1 MRLPRLRGIPERA
14 KTVYARSFSSEADLK
29 KTPLYEFHKEHGG
42 KMVDFAGWS
51 MPVQYKDGISA
62 SHLHTRAN
70 ASIFDVSHMVQSRI
84 HGRDGVKFIE
94 SLTVGDVAGLQENQ
108 GTLTLFTNDQGG
120 IMDDL
125 IVSKTSEGFL
135 YVVTNAGCAEKD
147 IAHMQ
152 SQCKEFQAQGHDAA
166 VEVIQ
171 DQFGL
176 LALQGPSAAAALQAG
191 METDLSR
198 ITFMCSAVLT
208 VFGVPGCRVTRCGYT
223 GEDGFEVSIPA
234 AQVAQVADS
243 LLSVQAADVR
253 LAGLGPRDSLRLEA
267 GLCLYGND
275 IDEDTT
281 PVEATLLWTVGRTQA
296 SFSAPGPAQAGPLTH
311 ERRDLI
317 VRTPRGTPPVAG
329 IPPGHNSYVTDQ
341 MNRIKP
347 MPARL
352 LNPAGASRGYIPDG
366 HRLLL
371 GCTSSLPAHLNCSTS
386 LKKLDLELLKLDLD
400 LAMSPERLDLVYIT
414 AHASGKI
421 GVIVPDAVRR
431 EVERRIWQPL
441 GTINVNLSCT
451 AWQLGPPKRRRAESN
466 FPGAGVILQQI
477 KDKPSRK
484 RAGKI

>member
-1 MRLPRLRGIPERA
+1 MRALAAVILLFLYFCEFVRQIIESFHPKMTLTTVFRACIRLPQLRRLPERL
-14 KTVYARSFSSEADLK
+14 TTIYARSFSSEVDLK

-42 KMVDFAGWS
+42 KMVDFTGWS

-84 HGRDGVKFIE
+84 HGKDAVKFIE

-108 GTLTLFTNDQGG
+108 GTLTLFTNDRGG

-171 DQFGL
+171 EQFGL

-191 METDLSR
+191 VDADLSR

-223 GEDGFEVSIPA
+223 GEDGFEVSIPV
-234 AQVAQVADS
+234 AQVVQVADS
-243 LLSVQAADVR
+243 LLQVEAADVK

-281 PVEATLLWTVGRTQA
+281 PVEATLLWTVA
-296 SFSAPGPAQAGPLTH
+296 
-311 ERRDLI
+311 
-317 VRTPRGTPPVAG
+317 
-329 IPPGHNSYVTDQ
+329 
-341 MNRIKP
+341 
-347 MPARL
+347 
-352 LNPAGASRGYIPDG
+352 
-366 HRLLL
+366 
-371 GCTSSLPAHLNCSTS
+371 
-386 LKKLDLELLKLDLD
+386 
-400 LAMSPERLDLVYIT
+400 
-414 AHASGKI
+414 
-421 GVIVPDAVRR
+421 
-431 EVERRIWQPL
+431 
-441 GTINVNLSCT
+441 
-451 AWQLGPPKRRRAESN
+451 KRRRAESN

-484 RAGKI
+484 RVGITSKGPPARAGTAILSEDETSIGVVTSGCPSPSLKKNIAMGYVQTAFAKAGTPLKLEVRGKQVPAQVSKMPFVPANYYYGK